1 LSATPVLELLLA
13 DGRTPSGG
21 YAHSGGLEAAIAEGL
36 GAAEV
41 AAFVRARL
49 HTVGRVQAALAVAA
63 TAAADL
69 SGLLALDSEAAAR
82 TPAPAVRAADRHL
95 GKGLLRTA
103 AALWPS
109 DELLAAYRGAS
120 ALTPRGVALGVV
132 CRAAGLDSLP
142 AARLSLYEEAAGVVA
157 AAVKLL
163 PLDGARASG
172 WIADLASEIEA
183 LARHLAAAGPHTIPS
198 PATPLLDRRALAHG
212 SREGRLFAS

>member
-1 LSATPVLELLLA
+1 MSATPVLELLLA

-41 AAFVRARL
+41 PAFVRARL

-63 TAAADL
+63 TAADL

-95 GKGLLRTA
+95 GNGLLRTA

-132 CRAAGLDSLP
+132 CRAAGLDPLP